1 MKRWKG
7 IYYPSFLFIY
17 KKENTMN
24 DDIFK
29 IDIDSM
35 VTESTDDV
43 MNLSV
48 DDNYNESA
56 DDWYQRME
64 NNNLPKGTKVQ
75 TPDGSLIDAYEL
87 RNDEARKRLG
97 EPLKGKSVKE
107 SVEDISIP
115 LTGTKDQPS
124 EDAYNANLAKLRKS
138 FNDALDAFEAYSK
151 KK

>member
-1 MKRWKG
+1 
-7 IYYPSFLFIY
+7 
-17 KKENTMN
+17 MN

-35 VTESTDDV
+35 VTESSAVSDDV
-43 MNLSV
+43 MDLSV
-48 DDNYNESA
+48 DDNFNEGA
-56 DDWYQRME
+56 NDWYARME
-64 NNNLPKGTKVQ
+64 DNTVPKGTMIQ

-87 RNDEARKRLG
+87 RNDETRKKLG

-107 SVEDISIP
+107 SAEEVSIP
-115 LTGTKDQPS
+115 LTGTKDNPT

-151 KK
+151 QK

>member
-1 MKRWKG
+1 
-7 IYYPSFLFIY
+7 
-17 KKENTMN
+17 MN

-43 MNLSV
+43 MDLSV
-48 DDNYNESA
+48 DDNYNEEA
-56 DDWYQRME
+56 DEYDQVAKNRKKAGTYFTF
-64 NNNLPKGTKVQ
+64 KGQVFEAHAAR
-75 TPDGSLIDAYEL
+75 D
-87 RNDEARKRLG
+87 DETRKAMG
-97 EPLKGKSVKE
+97 EKTREEERKEAVPLKE
-107 SVEDISIP
+107 SAENISIP
-115 LTGTKDQPS
+115 LTGTKDQPT

>member
-1 MKRWKG
+1 
-7 IYYPSFLFIY
+7 
-17 KKENTMN
+17 MN

-48 DDNYNESA
+48 DDNYNEGT
-56 DDWYQRME
+56 DDWYTRME
-64 NNNLPKGTKVQ
+64 NNLVPKGTMIQ
-75 TPDGSLIDAYEL
+75 TPDGSMMDAYEL
-87 RNDEARKRLG
+87 RNDETRKKLG

-107 SVEDISIP
+107 SAENISIS
-115 LTGTKDQPS
+115 LAGTKDQPP

-151 KK
+151 KRK

>member
-1 MKRWKG
+1 
-7 IYYPSFLFIY
+7 
-17 KKENTMN
+17 MN

-29 IDIDSM
+29 IDIDGM

-48 DDNYNESA
+48 DDNYNEGA
-56 DDWYQRME
+56 DAWYQRME
-64 NNNLPKGTKVQ
+64 NNNVPKGTMIQ

-87 RNDEARKRLG
+87 RNDEARKRRG

-107 SVEDISIP
+107 SAENISIS
-115 LTGTKDQPS
+115 LAGTKDQPP
-124 EDAYNANLAKLRKS
+124 EDAYNANLTKLRKS

-151 KK
+151 KRK